1 MKIIQKHQLVYE
13 KIVEMNQN
21 DDTTNFN
28 AFNFK
33 SSITDNTNNV
43 GIANIKSLV
52 LLKYLSDFWRT
63 LKISLTHYEV
73 TLDLNCPE
81 NRVICEAN
89 RATTFAM
96 NSRKSYLPVVTLL
109 IEDNAKPLQQLR
121 SEFKRTINWNKC
133 QSKKPTEAQNRY
145 IDFLISP
152 SFHGV
157 NR

>member
-1 MKIIQKHQLVYE
+1 
-13 KIVEMNQN
+13 
-21 DDTTNFN
+21 
-28 AFNFK
+28 
-33 SSITDNTNNV
+33 
-43 GIANIKSLV
+43 
-52 LLKYLSDFWRT
+52 
-63 LKISLTHYEV
+63 
-73 TLDLNCPE
+73 
-81 NRVICEAN
+81 
-89 RATTFAM
+89 M

>member
-1 MKIIQKHQLVYE
+1 MIKSASLWKNCRDE
-13 KIVEMNQN
+13 PN
-21 DDTTNFN
+21 DDTTNFE

-33 SSITDNTNNV
+33 SSITDNTYYA
-43 GIANIKSLV
+43 GIANVKILV
-52 LLKYLSDFWRT
+52 LLTYLSDFWRT
-63 LKISLTHYEV
+63 LKSSLINCEV
-73 TLDLNCPE
+73 TLDLNWSG

-109 IEDNAKPLQQLR
+109 IEDNAKLLQQLK
-121 SEFKRTINWNKC
+121 SEFKRIVNWNKC

-152 SFHGV
+152 VFKE
-157 NR
+157 

>member
-21 DDTTNFN
+21 DETTNFK

-33 SSITDNTNNV
+33 SSITDNTNNA
-43 GIANIKSLV
+43 GIANVKTLV

-63 LKISLTHYEV
+63 LKISLTNYEV
-73 TLDLNCPE
+73 TLDLNWSE
-81 NRVICEAN
+81 NRIICEAN
-89 RATTFAM
+89 RATTFTM
-96 NSRKSYLPVVTLL
+96 NSRKSYLPAVTLL

-133 QSKKPTEAQNRY
+133 QSKKTNRSPKSIY
-145 IDFLISP
+145 RFL
-152 SFHGV
+152 
-157 NR
+157 N